1 MDYEI
6 EFSNI
11 RIIVSADN
19 DDDAIDQAFA
29 WAQENTL
36 DYGTPF
42 IV

>member
-19 DDDAIDQAFA
+19 DEEAITQAEA

>member
-19 DDDAIDQAFA
+19 DEEAITQAEA
-29 WAQENTL
+29 WAQENVL

-42 IV
+42 II